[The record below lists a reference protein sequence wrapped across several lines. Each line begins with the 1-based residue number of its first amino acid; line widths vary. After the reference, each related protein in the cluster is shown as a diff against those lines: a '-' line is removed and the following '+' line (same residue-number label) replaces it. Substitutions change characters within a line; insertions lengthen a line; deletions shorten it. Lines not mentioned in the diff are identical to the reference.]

1 MAAEFRY
8 NYLNYI
14 IMFICIDK
22 TETIHHFKLLFC
34 RKSAEFPE
42 NSVKLIITLSPTSL
56 SWLNA
61 SHGSH
66 D

>member
-34 RKSAEFPE
+34 RKSAEFTEKIKSKGPAHL
-42 NSVKLIITLSPTSL
+42 KQ
-56 SWLNA
+56 A
-61 SHGSH
+61 A
-66 D
+66 